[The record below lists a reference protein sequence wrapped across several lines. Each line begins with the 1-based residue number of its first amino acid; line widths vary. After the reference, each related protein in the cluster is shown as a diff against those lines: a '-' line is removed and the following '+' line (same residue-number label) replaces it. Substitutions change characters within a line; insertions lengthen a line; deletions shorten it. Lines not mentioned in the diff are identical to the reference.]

1 MAGAPQE
8 SGASNAPAPAFAR
21 SPSLLGLFDLS
32 YQHYALGDALT
43 IQVNL
48 AIMAIEQGVQH
59 VDVLIA
65 VDPRQPAAAM
75 QAHITPGNY
84 VGYLDNLLPAFAC
97 NPLLRSLRIVRDVRA
112 GNVVISS
119 HLARGMPMWP
129 DLKTHLRMQQDFPI
143 DHRRINAFHA
153 RRGHLPV
160 LCAPRGYDGWARQFH
175 ATELAGRPL
184 VVINP
189 RQSSLTDSP
198 AAITRDAP
206 LSSWHRF
213 VDAAAREQPEA
224 LFVMV
229 GGFQEWEHHLLLR
242 RNVFIPRAAGLRLP
256 HELALMKRADLF
268 MGTSSGF
275 ATYATFGDLA
285 YAILDFEPRAAPY
298 VGIRVN
304 DRRYPFG
311 REDQVLIWRRETTE
325 ELVALFRELYR
336 PGARAAPAAD
346 AGVAGASAAGHDA
359 NDAAGP
365 A

>member
-8 SGASNAPAPAFAR
+8 SGAGNVPAPASAR
-21 SPSLLGLFDLS
+21 PPSLLGLFDLS

-48 AIMAIEQGVQH
+48 ATMAIEQGFRH

-65 VDPRQPAAAM
+65 VDPRQPSAPM

-97 NPLLRSLRIVRDVRA
+97 NPLLRSLRVVRDVRA
-112 GNVVISS
+112 CNVLITS

-129 DLKTHLRMQQDFPI
+129 DLKIHVRMQQDFPI

-153 RRGHLPV
+153 RNGHLPV
-160 LCAPRGYDGWARQFH
+160 LCAPRGYDGWARRFH

-189 RQSSLTDSP
+189 RQSLLTDSP
-198 AAITRDAP
+198 AAIARDAP
-206 LSSWHRF
+206 LASWHRF
-213 VDAAAREQPEA
+213 IDAVAREQPEA

-229 GGFQEWEHHLLLR
+229 GGFQEWEHHLSLR
-242 RNVFIPRAAGLRLP
+242 RNVFIPRTSGLRLP
-256 HELALMKRADLF
+256 HELALMKLADLF

-285 YAILDFEPRAAPY
+285 YAILDVEPRFAPY

-311 REDQVLIWRRETTE
+311 REDQVLIWQRETTE
-325 ELVALFRELYR
+325 ELLALFRELYR
-336 PGARAAPAAD
+336 PGARAAPPAD
-346 AGVAGASAAGHDA
+346 AVAAAASAASHNA
-359 NDAAGP
+359 NSAAGR